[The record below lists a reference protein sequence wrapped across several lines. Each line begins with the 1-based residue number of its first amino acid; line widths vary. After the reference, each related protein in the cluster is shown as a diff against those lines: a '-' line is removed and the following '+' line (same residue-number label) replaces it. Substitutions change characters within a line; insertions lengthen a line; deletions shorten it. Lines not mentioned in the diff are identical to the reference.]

1 MQLREL
7 SSGTRICPET
17 RLDSLFYSHNNVV
30 SYLALD
36 DVIGHSLAH
45 LIPAECSSLAIL
57 EKVVQFYRDALHIE
71 TRCGQ
76 FEEFYYFSEPFPLG
90 EFMFEWLERRER
102 VSVTEALKRIVA
114 FLKILTQA
122 HEIGLYHGR
131 ITPQSIL
138 LERTDVSLSLRMM
151 GLGTALALNTSDKF
165 DIDWFD
171 YTFDLEGM
179 TPAAIDIYGV
189 AIILMGLVSGEQGID
204 SFESTGLLP
213 PPLRGGMIQQVM
225 ERALALR
232 IDAYPTVLEFSL
244 DLEAALLEADD
255 RQGEVYVSD
264 LVGFESAVR
273 SIASI
278 SRDNNNYQESGE
290 WNAIVDTLEQEERSS
305 LLCSLTSLT
314 AIKAVGFDDEDDDV
328 TCVTSIPQ
336 QVLGMQ
342 RIKTAHARSED
353 GETTGDYTRPLGT
366 AGQVSDQ
373 TTPGTFAPLP
383 ESDDYDDEDD
393 APTRIMKRPTYAT
406 ISFGQEA
413 APGVHS
419 SIEAVL
425 EASSTE
431 VIEESPV
438 VKMEKRIRGTQV
450 AESDHVLKP
459 VVLYP
464 EEVVEPA
471 PAVEEKEPECPRPQ
485 GKALVRNAA
494 DPAPVKPATQG
505 KSLVR
510 NAADPAPA
518 KPEPEHKHK
527 EKVKEADTQP
537 HLSQTQKT
545 ILRILIFVI
554 IFLILAAFIIYFAR
568 NR

>member
-7 SSGTRICPET
+7 SGGTRICPEIQ
-17 RLDSLFYSHNNVV
+17 LNSIFYSHNHVV

-36 DVIGHSLAH
+36 DIIGHSLVH
-45 LIPAECSSLAIL
+45 LIPAEGSSLAAL
-57 EKVVQFYRDALHIE
+57 EKVVQFYRNILNIE

-76 FEEFYYFSEPFPLG
+76 FEEFLYFSEPFPLG

-102 VSVTEALKRIVA
+102 VSLADALKRVVS

-122 HEIGLYHGR
+122 HERGIYHGR

-138 LERTDVSLSLRMM
+138 LERTDMTLSLRMM
-151 GLGTALALNTSDKF
+151 GLGSAQALNIPEKY

-213 PPLRGGMIQQVM
+213 QPLRGGMIQQAM

-232 IDAYPTVLEFSL
+232 IDAYASVLDFSL
-244 DLEAALLEADD
+244 DLEAAMLEVDE

-278 SRDNNNYQESGE
+278 SRENNITQQSGE
-290 WNAIVDTLEQEERSS
+290 WNAIVDTLEQAERSS

-314 AIKAVGFDDEDDDV
+314 AIKPVTLDEEDDDV
-328 TCVTSIPQ
+328 TCVTSLPQ

-342 RIKTAHARSED
+342 RIKTAHLHNET
-353 GETTGDYTRPLGT
+353 GETTDDFTRPSSAVPNDGDLT
-366 AGQVSDQ
+366 HPAAMS
-373 TTPGTFAPLP
+373 PLIG
-383 ESDDYDDEDD
+383 SNDYDDEDD
-393 APTRIMKRPTYAT
+393 EDDTPTRVMMRPTYTT

-413 APGVHS
+413 APGVQS

-431 VIEESPV
+431 VIEESPI
-438 VKMEKRIRGTQV
+438 VKMEKRIRNAVV
-450 AESDHVLKP
+450 AEMDRVLLP
-459 VVLYP
+459 SVFYEP
-464 EEVVEPA
+464 EIVEPTPQPEPQPEPQ
-471 PAVEEKEPECPRPQ
+471 PAAKN
-485 GKALVRNAA
+485 LVRNAA
-494 DPAPVKPATQG
+494 APAPVNVVPKEFE
-505 KSLVR
+505 
-510 NAADPAPA
+510 NA
-518 KPEPEHKHK
+518 EPIHFSK
-527 EKVKEADTQP
+527 
-537 HLSQTQKT
+537 TQKT
-545 ILRILIFVI
+545 ILRILIFVV
-554 IFLILAAFIIYFAR
+554 IFLILAAIAVYFIK